1 MPIKDIDFTSARGL
15 KKKLDGTISSP
26 QSESILS
33 TVTETVAST
42 CAVEST
48 IDELNLLF
56 KDNSLQGTNPVVLS
70 LMPSYSDKFVPKSTV
85 GFPEPLNF
93 LYIKQNAARC
103 LPKGLFKHNATNG
116 KIN

>member
-1 MPIKDIDFTSARGL
+1 MDFTSARGL
-15 KKKLDGTISSP
+15 KRKLDGTISSP

-56 KDNSLQGTNPVVLS
+56 KDINLQGASPAALS
-70 LMPSYSDKFVPKSTV
+70 LVPSYSDKFV
-85 GFPEPLNF
+85 
-93 LYIKQNAARC
+93 
-103 LPKGLFKHNATNG
+103 
-116 KIN
+116 